1 MTKSSKFHPSPY
13 MIEHKQWLDFA
24 KKYQIKNF
32 PGINPI
38 FPVPLNMQDEIKIA
52 KAEADAEAKAKAEAK
67 AALIARK

>member
-1 MTKSSKFHPSPY
+1 MTKSKKFQPNSI
-13 MIEHKQWLDFA
+13 MREHNEWLQFA
-24 KKYQIKNF
+24 RQYQKEKY
-32 PGINPI
+32 PGITPI